1 MFFKKQTF
9 EQEARKY
16 WEKLVCGILVPG
28 ERGCAPSEGEVLS
41 MYNDMKTRHP
51 GCKCNILRSGKGHG
65 GMIQPGDKISG
76 IRIVFALDAASS
88 VEFILAESLYYVHFK
103 TDGIAPFSNRVE
115 NCDLSQTM
123 KNVEDFVNNF
133 PTHLAALEDK
143 RIEFE
148 KKLKLKEMARLS
160 LKTCVAQMMSQMGY
174 QWDLSDRG
182 KYFSLLIELGEKG
195 MVEITLN
202 EKNFTKR
209 IPVIPELLKN
219 IESML
224 GTMPFPVDISMTK
237 GILKL

>member
-1 MFFKKQTF
+1 
-9 EQEARKY
+9 
-16 WEKLVCGILVPG
+16 
-28 ERGCAPSEGEVLS
+28 
-41 MYNDMKTRHP
+41 
-51 GCKCNILRSGKGHG
+51 
-65 GMIQPGDKISG
+65 
-76 IRIVFALDAASS
+76 
-88 VEFILAESLYYVHFK
+88 VHFK
-103 TDGIAPFSNRVE
+103 NDGIAPFSNRVE

-209 IPVIPELLKN
+209 IPAIPELLKN

-224 GTMPFPVDISMTK
+224 GTMPLPVDISMTK
-237 GILKL
+237 GILKF